1 MKMKVRK
8 LAILVTVGL
17 LVLGILGIMS
27 GCSSSQ
33 PVSTPTPSQASA
45 PAPSASAPAPSQA
58 SAPAD
63 KKITIGMA
71 NLALGDYFTGMRNAV
86 VKAGEGLGWT
96 VTATNADGNDA
107 KLVEDVEKFI
117 SQKVDGIIISGAWFN
132 DIPAALKAAETA
144 KIPVVLVD
152 RMFDSQNFTAWVG
165 PDNEFMGEQ
174 IGKYIVSQLPNGGT
188 AVIIRGGPAENTI
201 GINRTKGVTTA
212 LNAAGNFKIEVSPD
226 FGNWATDGGKKAM
239 ENMLARF
246 SKIDV
251 VFCENDSM
259 SFGAQSA
266 AADAGRSKEMF
277 FTGIDGAN
285 PAILEILKGG
295 NYKATGHN
303 DANVIGAEG
312 VAVMARIL
320 KGEPFEK
327 INVMES
333 PIITIENAEKYKDAG
348 KWE

>member
-1 MKMKVRK
+1 MKK
-8 LAILVTVGL
+8 LFAVL
-17 LVLGILGIMS
+17 LVLVIAATVFAGGS
-27 GCSSSQ
+27 GQ
-33 PVSTPTPSQASA
+33 KASG
-45 PAPSASAPAPSQA
+45 SGGQ
-58 SAPAD
+58 
-63 KKITIGMA
+63 KVIRIGMA

-86 VKAGEGLGWT
+86 VAAGQSRGWT
-96 VTATNADGNDA
+96 VNATNADGDDA
-107 KLVEDVEKFI
+107 KLVADVENFI
-117 SQKVDGIIISGAWFN
+117 AQGVDGIIISGAWFN
-132 DIPAALKAAETA
+132 DIPAALNAAEKA

-174 IGKYIVSQLPNGGT
+174 IGKYIVKQLPAGGT

-212 LNAAGNFKIEVSPD
+212 LTAAGNFNIQVSPD
-226 FGNWATDGGKKAM
+226 FGNWATDGGKAAM

-246 SKIDV
+246 PKIDV

-266 AADAGRSKEMF
+266 AADAGRSGEMF

-285 PAILEILKGG
+285 PAILAILEGG

-312 VAVMARIL
+312 IAVMARIL
-320 KGEPFEK
+320 AGEPFKK
-327 INVMES
+327 INVMDS
-333 PIITIENAEKYKDAG
+333 PIITIENAEQYRNAG

>member
-1 MKMKVRK
+1 MKKMKRV
-8 LAILVTVGL
+8 LVMVLTMAMVLSVAVGC
-17 LVLGILGIMS
+17 GDK
-27 GCSSSQ
+27 
-33 PVSTPTPSQASA
+33 STAD
-45 PAPSASAPAPSQA
+45 PAGGN
-58 SAPAD
+58 
-63 KKITIGMA
+63 ITIGMA

-86 VKAGEGLGWT
+86 VAAGEDLGWT
-96 VTATNADGNDA
+96 VIDTNADGDDA
-107 KLVEDVEKFI
+107 KLVSDVENFI
-117 SQKVDGIIISGAWFN
+117 SQGVDGIVISGAWFN
-132 DIPAALKAAETA
+132 DIPAALDAAEAA

-174 IGKYIVSQLPNGGT
+174 IGNYIVSQLPSGGT
-188 AVIIRGGPAENTI
+188 AVVIRGGPAENTI
-201 GINRTKGVTTA
+201 GINRTKGVSTA
-212 LNAAGNFKIEVSPD
+212 LTAAGNFSIEVSPD
-226 FGNWATDGGKKAM
+226 FGNWSTDGGKTAM

-266 AADAGRSKEMF
+266 AADAGRSDEMF

-285 PAILEILKGG
+285 PAILAILEGG

-320 KGEPFEK
+320 AGETVDK
-327 INVMES
+327 INVMDS
-333 PIITIENAEKYKDAG
+333 PIITSANAEQYRNAG
-348 KWE
+348 IWE

>member
-1 MKMKVRK
+1 MKK
-8 LAILVTVGL
+8 LVL
-17 LVLGILGIMS
+17 LVLIGIIAVGSLAAG
-27 GCSSSQ
+27 GGRQ
-33 PVSTPTPSQASA
+33 A
-45 PAPSASAPAPSQA
+45 PAG
-58 SAPAD
+58 
-63 KKITIGMA
+63 KTIRIGMA

-86 VKAGEGLGWT
+86 VTAGQARGWT
-96 VTATNADGNDA
+96 VNATNADGDDA
-107 KLVEDVEKFI
+107 KLVADVENFI
-117 SQKVDGIIISGAWFN
+117 AQGVDGIIISGAWFN
-132 DIPAALKAAETA
+132 DIPAALNAAERA

-174 IGKYIVSQLPNGGT
+174 VGKYIVSQLPAGGT

-201 GINRTKGVTTA
+201 GINRTKGVSTA
-212 LNAAGNFKIEVSPD
+212 LTAARNFTIQVSPD
-226 FGNWATDGGKKAM
+226 FGNWSTDGGKKAM

-246 SKIDV
+246 PKIDV

-266 AADAGRSKEMF
+266 AADAGRSREMF

-285 PAILEILKGG
+285 PAILAILEGG

-320 KGEPFEK
+320 AGETYKK
-327 INVMES
+327 INVMDS
-333 PIITIENAEKYKDAG
+333 PIITISNAQQYRNAG

>member
-1 MKMKVRK
+1 MKARK
-8 LAILVTVGL
+8 FLVFVTVGL
-17 LVLGILGIMS
+17 LVLGLLSLMS
-27 GCSSSQ
+27 GCSKGESG
-33 PVSTPTPSQASA
+33 PTTA
-45 PAPSASAPAPSQA
+45 PTQQETVPEGK
-58 SAPAD
+58 D
-63 KKITIGMA
+63 ITIGMA

-86 VKAGEGLGWT
+86 VAAGESLGWT
-96 VTATNADGNDA
+96 VTATNADGDDA

-117 SQKVDGIIISGAWFN
+117 SQGVDGIIISGAWFN
-132 DIPAALKAAETA
+132 DIPAALNAAEA
-144 KIPVVLVD
+144 ANIPLVLVD

-174 IGKYIVSQLPNGGT
+174 IGEYIVSQLPEGGT
-188 AVIIRGGPAENTI
+188 AVIIRGGPPENTI
-201 GINRTKGVTTA
+201 GINRTKGVTSA
-212 LNAAGNFKIEVSPD
+212 LTEAGNFDIEVSPD
-226 FGNWATDGGKKAM
+226 FGDWSTDGGKAAM

-246 SKIDV
+246 PKIDV

-266 AADAGRSKEMF
+266 AEDAGRSDEMF

-285 PAILEILKGG
+285 PAILAILEGG

-320 KGEPFEK
+320 AGESFEK
-327 INVMES
+327 INVMDS
-333 PIITIENAEKYKDAG
+333 PIITVANAEEYKDAG

>member
-1 MKMKVRK
+1 MKRK
-8 LAILVTVGL
+8 KIVVFALLLTVL
-17 LVLGILGIMS
+17 S
-27 GCSSSQ
+27 GAVFVGCARKRDE
-33 PVSTPTPSQASA
+33 PT
-45 PAPSASAPAPSQA
+45 
-58 SAPAD
+58 D

-86 VKAGEGLGWT
+86 VAAGGERGWT
-96 VTATNADGNDA
+96 VNATSADGDDA
-107 KLVEDVEKFI
+107 KLVADVENFI
-117 SQKVDGIIISGAWFN
+117 AQGVDGIVISGAWFN
-132 DIPAALKAAETA
+132 DIPAALNAAERA
-144 KIPVVLVD
+144 SIPVVLVD

-174 IGKYIVSQLPNGGT
+174 IGKYVVTQLPAGGT
-188 AVIIRGGPAENTI
+188 AVIIRGGPPENTI
-201 GINRTKGVTTA
+201 GINRTKGVTKA
-212 LNAAGNFKIEVSPD
+212 LTDAGNFTIQVSPD
-226 FGNWATDGGKKAM
+226 FGDWSTDGGKTAM

-246 SKIDV
+246 PKIDV

-259 SFGAQSA
+259 SFGARSA
-266 AADAGRSKEMF
+266 AADAGRSAEMF

-285 PAILEILKGG
+285 PAILAILEGG

-320 KGEPFEK
+320 AGETVNKVNF
-327 INVMES
+327 MDS
-333 PIITIENAEKYKDAG
+333 PIITIANAEQYRNAG

>member
-1 MKMKVRK
+1 MKKKGVLLTVILL
-8 LAILVTVGL
+8 LAAGL
-17 LVLGILGIMS
+17 QLAVAAGS
-27 GCSSSQ
+27 QSSQ
-33 PVSTPTPSQASA
+33 K
-45 PAPSASAPAPSQA
+45 PAE
-58 SAPAD
+58 

-86 VKAGEGLGWT
+86 VAAGQARGWT
-96 VTATNADGNDA
+96 VNATNADGDDA
-107 KLVEDVEKFI
+107 KLVSDVENFI
-117 SQKVDGIIISGAWFN
+117 VQKVDGIIISGAWFN
-132 DIPAALKAAETA
+132 DIPAALNAAEKA

-174 IGKYIVSQLPNGGT
+174 IGKYIVSQLPSGGT

-212 LNAAGNFKIEVSPD
+212 LTAAGNFTIQVSPD

-246 SKIDV
+246 PKIDV

-266 AADAGRSKEMF
+266 AADAGRSNEMF

-285 PAILEILKGG
+285 PAIRAILEGG

-312 VAVMARIL
+312 IAVMGRIL
-320 KGEPFEK
+320 AGQAYKK
-327 INVMES
+327 INIMDS
-333 PIITIENAEKYKDAG
+333 PIITIKNAEQYKDAG

>member
-1 MKMKVRK
+1 MKKV
-8 LAILVTVGL
+8 LARLFVLVM
-17 LVLGILGIMS
+17 VLSLATCSIGIAA
-27 GCSSSQ
+27 
-33 PVSTPTPSQASA
+33 QATTA
-45 PAPSASAPAPSQA
+45 
-58 SAPAD
+58 APAD

-86 VKAGEGLGWT
+86 VTAGEKLGWT
-96 VTATNADGNDA
+96 VIATNADGDDA
-107 KLVEDVEKFI
+107 KLVADVENFVA
-117 SQKVDGIIISGAWFN
+117 QGVNGIIISGAWFN
-132 DIPAALKAAETA
+132 DIPAALNAAEA
-144 KIPVVLVD
+144 AGIPVVLVD
-152 RMFDSQNFTAWVG
+152 RMFDSQNFTAWAG

-188 AVIIRGGPAENTI
+188 AVIIRGGPPENTI

-212 LNAAGNFKIEVSPD
+212 LTAAGNFKIEVSPD
-226 FGNWATDGGKKAM
+226 FGGWSTDGGKTAM

-246 SKIDV
+246 PKIDV
-251 VFCENDSM
+251 VFSENDSM

-266 AADAGRSKEMF
+266 AADAGRSGEMF

-285 PAILEILKGG
+285 PAILEILAGG

-320 KGEPFEK
+320 AGEPFEK
-327 INVMES
+327 INVKDS
-333 PIITIENAEKYKDAG
+333 PIITIENAEQFKDAG

>member
-1 MKMKVRK
+1 MKK
-8 LAILVTVGL
+8 LLAVV
-17 LVLGILGIMS
+17 LVLVIAATAFAGG
-27 GCSSSQ
+27 GGQ
-33 PVSTPTPSQASA
+33 
-45 PAPSASAPAPSQA
+45 
-58 SAPAD
+58 
-63 KKITIGMA
+63 KKGGTTIGMA

-86 VKAGEGLGWT
+86 VAAGEARGWT
-96 VTATNADGNDA
+96 VHATNADGDDA
-107 KLVEDVEKFI
+107 KLVADVENFI
-117 SQKVDGIIISGAWFN
+117 AQKVDGIIISGAWFN
-132 DIPAALKAAETA
+132 DIPAALNAAERA

-165 PDNEFMGEQ
+165 PDNQFMGEQ

-201 GINRTKGVTTA
+201 GIDRTAGVTRA
-212 LNAAGNFKIEVSPD
+212 LTAAGNFSIQVSPD
-226 FGNWATDGGKKAM
+226 FGNWSTDGGKAAM

-246 SKIDV
+246 PKIDV

-266 AADAGRSKEMF
+266 ARDAGRANQMF

-285 PAILEILKGG
+285 PAILAILEGG

-320 KGEPFEK
+320 AGETFKK
-327 INVMES
+327 INVMDS
-333 PIITIENAEKYKDAG
+333 PMITITNAEQYKNAG